1 MIMKY
6 IYVAGP
12 YTGGDPVI
20 NTRKAIEAGE
30 LLRGMGFVPFIPHLS
45 MIWHLVEP
53 HDVAFWY
60 EYDNAWV
67 ERCDG
72 LIRLP
77 GESKGADAEVKLALE
92 LGMPVFEIVHID
104 GHATLQRVEEF
115 YDKEDPEVQ
124 ILEMELLQ
132 SIEWVPAWENQNRKL
147 NFCPLCRHQRHFGH
161 GDGCYHK
168 ETK

>member
-12 YTGGDPVI
+12 YTSGDPVV

-45 MIWHLVEP
+45 LFWHFVEP

-72 LIRLP
+72 LVRLP
-77 GESKGADAEVKLALE
+77 GESKGADAEVKLAIE
-92 LGMPVFEIVHID
+92 LGMPVFEIGNVL
-104 GHATLQRVEEF
+104 GVSTLKRVDEVKIEYPEES
-115 YDKEDPEVQ
+115 
-124 ILEMELLQ
+124 ILEIELLQ

-147 NFCPLCRHQRHFGH
+147 NFCPLCRHQRQFGH

-168 ETK
+168 ESK

>member
-12 YTGGDPVI
+12 YTSGDPVV

-45 MIWHLVEP
+45 LFWHFVEP

-72 LIRLP
+72 LVRLP
-77 GESKGADAEVKLALE
+77 GESKGADAEVKLAIE
-92 LGMPVFEIVHID
+92 LGMPVFEIGNVL
-104 GHATLQRVEEF
+104 GVSTLKRVDEIKIEYPEES
-115 YDKEDPEVQ
+115 
-124 ILEMELLQ
+124 ILEIELLQ

-147 NFCPLCRHQRHFGH
+147 NFCPLCRHQRQFGH

-168 ETK
+168 ESK

>member
-12 YTGGDPVI
+12 YTSGDPVI
-20 NTRKAIEAGE
+20 NTRKAIEAGD

-45 MIWHLVEP
+45 MFWQFLKP
-53 HDVAFWY
+53 HDTAVWY
-60 EYDNAWV
+60 EYDNAWI

-77 GESKGADAEVKLALE
+77 GESKGADAEVKMALE
-92 LGMPVFEIVHID
+92 LGMPVFEIGNILGVS
-104 GHATLQRVEEF
+104 TLKRVDEVKIEYSEES
-115 YDKEDPEVQ
+115 V
-124 ILEMELLQ
+124 LELELLQ

-147 NFCPLCRHQRHFGH
+147 NFCPLCRHQRQFGH

>member
-12 YTGGDPVI
+12 YTSGDPVV

-45 MIWHLVEP
+45 LFWHFVEP

-72 LIRLP
+72 LVRLP
-77 GESKGADAEVKLALE
+77 GESKGADAEVKLAIE
-92 LGMPVFEIVHID
+92 LGMPVFEIGNVL
-104 GHATLQRVEEF
+104 GVSTLKRVDEIKIEYPEES
-115 YDKEDPEVQ
+115 
-124 ILEMELLQ
+124 ILEIELLQ
-132 SIEWVPAWENQNRKL
+132 SIEWALHGKTKNRKL
-147 NFCPLCRHQRHFGH
+147 NFCPLCRHQRQFGH

-168 ETK
+168 ESK